1 MEGKVIAIL
10 LILPTVGKHCSV
22 SQRSFSSIEKKGGRA
37 LAVLLLWLTE
47 YFCYPSSLPRTQ
59 HHTFGTHLAIAGEL
73 MSPFHHI
80 RVSPSKEVANQPLSH
95 PAAFGW
101 TSIPPLILNH
111 P

>member
-1 MEGKVIAIL
+1 MAVLQWRESQIRVGWDTHRQQTMKQSFL
-10 LILPTVGKHCSV
+10 L
-22 SQRSFSSIEKKGGRA
+22 SQRKGGRA

-59 HHTFGTHLAIAGEL
+59 HHTFGTHLAIA
-73 MSPFHHI
+73 
-80 RVSPSKEVANQPLSH
+80 
-95 PAAFGW
+95 AFGW